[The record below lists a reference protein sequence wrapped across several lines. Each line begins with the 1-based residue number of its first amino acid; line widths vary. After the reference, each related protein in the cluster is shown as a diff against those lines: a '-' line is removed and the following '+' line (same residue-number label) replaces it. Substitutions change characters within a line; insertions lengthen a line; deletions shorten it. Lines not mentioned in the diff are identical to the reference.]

1 MAQMITRQPNGAN
14 SFTQLQM
21 TVCHFLT
28 NKHSIAVLKGLI
40 YNSQKAQT
48 KKLKLF
54 KGFRQNTN

>member
-1 MAQMITRQPNGAN
+1 MITRQPNGEIL
-14 SFTQLQM
+14 SSKTTQLQI

-28 NKHSIAVLKGLI
+28 NKHSIAVLKGQI
-40 YNSQKAQT
+40 YNYQKAQT